1 MRDQAT
7 RRLAYGG
14 LMAALIALLTAYVH
28 LSVFIPC
35 RLATRTWAMS
45 ALFWPASSWG
55 RLPLCLRAWVR
66 ALVDVLLGAFATY
79 APFTLVI
86 KGVMGFVLGKFLVA
100 KRFSVRNAC
109 CCCSWRRSWWGAY
122 FLTDT
127 LLYGVEA
134 AIGSVV
140 GTACRAA
147 SCSLAAWSSCPC
159 TARCRSA
166 YVGKGSK
173 GRKAPSRG
181 CPRGGVFFNPSV
193 FSQRPYWASF
203 CKAESKRSRASGLRR
218 QMALRSSRTSS
229 RLVRPLAGQAR
240 ARRAN

>member
-28 LSVFIPC
+28 LSVFIPMQAGYAHLGDVGIV
-35 RLATRTWAMS
+35 LASIIMGPFAAVPA
-45 ALFWPASSWG
+45 ALGS
-55 RLPLCLRAWVR
+55 

-109 CCCSWRRSWWGAY
+109 LLLLMAAFMVGAY

-140 GTACRAA
+140 GNCVQGAA
-147 SCSLAAWSSCPC
+147 MLA
-159 TARCRSA
+159 
-166 YVGKGSK
+166 
-173 GRKAPSRG
+173 
-181 CPRGGVFFNPSV
+181 GGVVIGNPIPEEFELDYDEMEEV
-193 FSQRPYWASF
+193 IQRALKAAEEEGIHGKDTTPFLLSHIKDYTMGVSFASN
-203 CKAESKRSRASGLRR
+203 L
-218 QMALRSSRTSS
+218 Q
-229 RLVRPLAGQAR
+229 LAYNNAKVAAR
-240 ARRAN
+240 IAMEYAKLK

>member
-28 LSVFIPC
+28 LSVFIPMQAGYAHLGDVGIV
-35 RLATRTWAMS
+35 LASIIMGPFAAVPA
-45 ALFWPASSWG
+45 ALGS
-55 RLPLCLRAWVR
+55 

-100 KRFSVRNAC
+100 KCFSVRNAC
-109 CCCSWRRSWWGAY
+109 LLLLMAAFMVGAY
-122 FLTDT
+122 FFTDT

-140 GTACRAA
+140 GNCVQGGLMLVGGMVILPLY
-147 SCSLAAWSSCPC
+147 CSLP
-159 TARCRSA
+159 ARVR
-166 YVGKGSK
+166 GKGK
-173 GRKAPSRG
+173 
-181 CPRGGVFFNPSV
+181 
-193 FSQRPYWASF
+193 
-203 CKAESKRSRASGLRR
+203 
-218 QMALRSSRTSS
+218 
-229 RLVRPLAGQAR
+229 
-240 ARRAN
+240 